1 MLWEWCKQWMFYIV
15 SSVHSSKRL
24 KGVIF
29 HPNDKCDVHNVQFFV
44 WRVSWKNIFIS
55 PDNNIGFLWAEINLC
70 SNIFCNLLIEAFT
83 CKLCWSGLGL
93 VFHQASET
101 SIILASGRGWMGV
114 VVPLFVLIK
123 ISFAP
128 VRLVYLFKAMT
139 TLVPEMANCH
149 QEKWIL
155 LQSLSK

>member
-1 MLWEWCKQWMFYIV
+1 MLWEWCKQWMCYIV
-15 SSVHSSKRL
+15 SSVHRIQETQRCHISSKWQ
-24 KGVIF
+24 VWC
-29 HPNDKCDVHNVQFFV
+29 PQCPVFV

-83 CKLCWSGLGL
+83 CKLCWAGLGL
-93 VFHQASET
+93 VFHQASEA

-139 TLVPEMANCH
+139 TLVPEIANCH